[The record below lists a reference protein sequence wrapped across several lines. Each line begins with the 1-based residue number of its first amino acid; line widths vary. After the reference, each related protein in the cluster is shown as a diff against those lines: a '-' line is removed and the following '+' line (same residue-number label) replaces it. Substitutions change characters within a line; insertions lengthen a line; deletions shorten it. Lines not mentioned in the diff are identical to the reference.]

1 MKLHVLSFFL
11 FFSLFQILS
20 AQNRNDSGFNGDEFD
35 FWVGTW
41 DATWDE
47 GEGVVGKG
55 TNSIQKIMDKKVILE
70 NFEILEG
77 ASKGFKGTSISVLSI
92 QSATWK
98 QAWADSQGSYLDFE
112 GFVND
117 NTRGFKTQTVNSKGQ
132 KMIARMVF
140 KDIEEDA
147 FTWDWESSLDGGKTW
162 SLLWRVNYTRKL

>member
-1 MKLHVLSFFL
+1 MKLQVLSFCL
-11 FFSLFQILS
+11 FFSMFQMLS
-20 AQNRNDSGFNGDEFD
+20 GQSTNDASLTGDEFD

-55 TNSIQKIMDKKVILE
+55 TNSIQRIMDKKVLLE

-92 QSATWK
+92 QTATWK

-112 GFVND
+112 GFVNKD
-117 NTRGFKTQTVNSKGQ
+117 ARGFKTHTVNSKGQ

-140 KDIEEDA
+140 KDIQADA
-147 FTWDWESSLDGGKTW
+147 FTWDWESSMDGGKTW
-162 SLLWRVNYTRKL
+162 NLLWRVNYTRKL